1 MCSKPSFG
9 RTRKV
14 GYRVSG
20 FNTNEKKSSD
30 KTFGKFA
37 RRVCQISDMRN
48 LVEIH
53 CEIFIRSIFFPPVG
67 ARPKFEKLR

>member
-1 MCSKPSFG
+1 MCSKPSSG
-9 RTRKV
+9 RARNV

-37 RRVCQISDMRN
+37 EGFAKILPN

-53 CEIFIRSIFFPPVG
+53 CEIFIRSILFPPVG